1 MLLSVYN
8 IYKRFPLET
17 LIIAAMIA
25 IAVIG
30 VILYVGQLVMIG
42 WIVDFLSGIGVPKF
56 RAKPV
61 PLEYDRAGEIIVVR
75 LRDNVATAA
84 QCLSVER
91 QLKRLIEEQHCDFI
105 LDFLAAGNVSRSFRG
120 VMLRSMKAARREAER
135 LGKPYRPLDLP
146 RGGYVRGVCRQAVRG
161 RSNVPARRTW
171 VDRPVLCPRGHPGSL
186 RTDVKEI
193 AMTPRDGANSQDA
206 FARLV
211 IERLREVGVT
221 GEISYDSEEF
231 QVTVAGEKESV
242 LFLNNAYQEYC
253 AARRSNATRPCGG
266 SCGAGCRPT
275 SRRPR
280 NMPTF
285 SPTSCRQCARAASSS
300 RPACEW

>member
-146 RGGYVRGVCRQAVRG
+146 RGDLFAVFADRQRAVEAMSLHG
-161 RSNVPARRTW
+161 GHGW
-171 VDRPVLCPRGHPGSL
+171 IVLCCVP
-186 RTDVKEI
+186 
-193 AMTPRDGANSQDA
+193 
-206 FARLV
+206 
-211 IERLREVGVT
+211 VGIRAV
-221 GEISYDSEEF
+221 SE
-231 QVTVAGEKESV
+231 
-242 LFLNNAYQEYC
+242 L
-253 AARRSNATRPCGG
+253 
-266 SCGAGCRPT
+266 
-275 SRRPR
+275 
-280 NMPTF
+280 M
-285 SPTSCRQCARAASSS
+285 
-300 RPACEW
+300 